1 MEIEKEFIEILT
13 YNIAPIIKECIKNK
27 HQLNNIKVK
36 ETLRSLKE
44 SNKIDTYNMYGN
56 GSYLYVMSK
65 KYIQE
70 IGCYHFYSCAFITAF
85 NQYVTFDVSK
95 IYIGKYITPVEFS
108 RICIK
113 IPKFCQTPSNISEES

>member
-1 MEIEKEFIEILT
+1 MEIEKDFMEILT

-36 ETLRSLKE
+36 ETLRSLEE
-44 SNKIDTYNMYGN
+44 SNKIDTYNMYSN

-70 IGCYHFYSCAFITAF
+70 IGCYHFYSCAFITALD
-85 NQYVTFDVSK
+85 QYVVFDISK
-95 IYIGKYITPVEFS
+95 IYIGKYITPIEFS